1 MVNKFL
7 FVSLSRDCGIMPVQ
21 SEADKYH
28 PGLSKR
34 LAWPEGPGARF
45 RAIGGLRLLAGLGLG
60 LLTFG
65 GVEGLLAGASDF
77 RAHAIAGISDAARG
91 SGALEQA
98 AVLAMTKPVLARAAI
113 VLRDKGFSMPAPKAP
128 AARGRRTV
136 SRGIWLPIFPWCQNR
151 P

>member
-1 MVNKFL
+1 MVNKLL
-7 FVSLSRDCGIMPVQ
+7 FVSPDSDCGIMPVQ